1 MGFPRT
7 GKNIKDY
14 SPVSLGYG
22 SSGRDNLGVLGHG
35 DGMTRR
41 ILGLVVTLALA
52 LLVMPLAAEAAPDR
66 CRR

>member
-1 MGFPRT
+1 
-7 GKNIKDY
+7 
-14 SPVSLGYG
+14 
-22 SSGRDNLGVLGHG
+22 
-35 DGMTRR
+35 MTRR